1 METCLARI
9 KNYRINKLI
18 FIQGGMRK
26 SCKNNEGNIRLR
38 KHIIMKQTMAL
49 IALALL
55 ILVGLNCGS
64 TEDPIDKIDEVQLES
79 GKLQV
84 QVEEIEGVTIHV
96 RLLKDGQLIAQAD
109 SVGNYD
115 LGEIEKGEYTVEISA
130 KGYETTEHKVNIV
143 AGETYV
149 LDKITLLPLE
159 EPVGHLNGQ
168 LTDEETGN
176 PLSNVL
182 IKLTETSGQEYETL
196 TSDDGNFTFE
206 NLPADNAFTLSV
218 THTCYEMYDQTVDA
232 IEADETFEID
242 VKLTSM
248 IRENVDLDPGNGLID
263 CSQAPEFEL
272 SDSNNQVRSLDEF
285 IGDTKLVIVFY
296 RGGW

>member
-1 METCLARI
+1 
-9 KNYRINKLI
+9 
-18 FIQGGMRK
+18 
-26 SCKNNEGNIRLR
+26 
-38 KHIIMKQTMAL
+38 MKQTMAL

-96 RLLKDGQLIAQAD
+96 RLLKDGQLVAQAD

-130 KGYETTEHKVNIV
+130 KGYETTELKVDIV

-149 LDKITLLPLE
+149 LDKVTLSPLE
-159 EPVGHLNGQ
+159 EPIAHLNGQ

-196 TSDDGNFTFE
+196 TSNDGTFTFE
-206 NLPADNAFTLSV
+206 NLPADNAFTLSI

-232 IEADETFEID
+232 IEAGNTFEID

-263 CSQAPEFEL
+263 CSQAPGFEL